1 MEEENMKKRVAMMLA
16 AMLTVSMF
24 AGCGKA
30 ENKTENDVN
39 QKTVAEESK
48 ENDPIVIS
56 TTGQHAFFSETN
68 EETGELQGFEIEV
81 WEEIGKRLGREI
93 KWETAGFPGV
103 IELLESGRVDT
114 VADQIGITE
123 EREEK
128 YYFSDVYFYVPY
140 RIVVAEDN
148 NSINEVEDLFGK
160 KLGLLS
166 DDIAYSYFDELDP
179 EGKIEY
185 VNYEDSATVPADVAV
200 GRLDATL
207 MSSLHIE
214 TVKKES
220 GLKIKGVGEP
230 VYTEN
235 AGYPFAKTEEGKALR
250 DDVNKVLKD
259 LSDEGF
265 MKETAVKWFG
275 FDPME

>member
-1 MEEENMKKRVAMMLA
+1 MKKSVLVGLSVVLVAGMMI
-16 AMLTVSMF
+16 
-24 AGCGKA
+24 GCSKGNV
-30 ENKTENDVN
+30 EEKTEKKEQSV
-39 QKTVAEESK
+39 SK
-48 ENDPIVIS
+48 GKNNSQDPIVIS

-68 EETGELQGFEIEV
+68 EETGELEGFEIEV

-148 NSINEVEDLFGK
+148 NTIETVEDLYGK

-179 EGKIEY
+179 DGKIEY
-185 VNYEDSATVPADVAV
+185 VNYEESTAVPADVAMR
-200 GRLDATL
+200 RLDATL

-214 TVKKES
+214 SVKKES
-220 GLKIKGVGEP
+220 GLEIKGVGEP

-250 DDVNKVLKD
+250 DDVNEVLKE
-259 LSDEGF
+259 LKEEGF
-265 MKETAVKWFG
+265 MKETAIKWFG

>member
-1 MEEENMKKRVAMMLA
+1 MEEIGMKKILSALLVMVMMAVTAM
-16 AMLTVSMF
+16 
-24 AGCGKA
+24 GCSSSGGEAEDKGSEDKKA
-30 ENKTENDVN
+30 
-39 QKTVAEESK
+39 SK
-48 ENDPIVIS
+48 DPIVIS

-68 EETGELQGFEIEV
+68 EDTGELQGFEIDV
-81 WEEIGKRLGREI
+81 WTEIGKRLDREI
-93 KWETAGFPGV
+93 KWEIAGFPGI
-103 IELLESGRVDT
+103 IELLDSGRVDT

-123 EREEK
+123 EREET

-148 NSINEVEDLFGK
+148 DSINSVEDLFGK

-179 EGKIEY
+179 DGKIEY
-185 VNYEDSATVPADVAV
+185 VNYEDSTVVPTDVAM
-200 GRLDATL
+200 GRIDATL
-207 MSSLHIE
+207 MSSLHIDS
-214 TVKKES
+214 VKKES
-220 GLKIKGVGEP
+220 GLKIKGVGDP

-250 DDVNKVLKD
+250 DEVNKVLKD
-259 LSDEGF
+259 LDKEGF
-265 MKETAVKWFG
+265 MKETAIKWFG

>member
-1 MEEENMKKRVAMMLA
+1 MKKSVLVGLSVVLVAGMM
-16 AMLTVSMF
+16 M
-24 AGCGKA
+24 GCSKGDV
-30 ENKTENDVN
+30 EEKTEKKEQSV
-39 QKTVAEESK
+39 SK
-48 ENDPIVIS
+48 GKNNSQDPIVIS
-56 TTGQHAFFSETN
+56 TTGQHVFFSETN
-68 EETGELQGFEIEV
+68 EETGELEGFEIEV

-148 NSINEVEDLFGK
+148 NTIETVEDLYGK

-179 EGKIEY
+179 DGKIEY
-185 VNYEDSATVPADVAV
+185 VNYEESTAVPADVAMR
-200 GRLDATL
+200 RLDATL

-214 TVKKES
+214 SVKKES
-220 GLKIKGVGEP
+220 GLEIKGVGEP

-250 DDVNKVLKD
+250 DDVNEVLKE
-259 LSDEGF
+259 LKEEGF
-265 MKETAVKWFG
+265 MKETAIKWFG

>member
-1 MEEENMKKRVAMMLA
+1 MKKSVLVGLSVVLVAGMM
-16 AMLTVSMF
+16 M
-24 AGCGKA
+24 GCSKGDI
-30 ENKTENDVN
+30 EEKTEKKEQSV
-39 QKTVAEESK
+39 SK
-48 ENDPIVIS
+48 GKNNSQDPIVIS

-68 EETGELQGFEIEV
+68 EETGELEGFEIEV

-148 NSINEVEDLFGK
+148 NTIETVEDLYGK

-179 EGKIEY
+179 DGKIEY
-185 VNYEDSATVPADVAV
+185 VNYEESTAVPADVAMR
-200 GRLDATL
+200 RLDATL
-207 MSSLHIE
+207 MSSLHVE
-214 TVKKES
+214 SVKKES
-220 GLKIKGVGEP
+220 GLEIKGVGEP

-250 DDVNKVLKD
+250 DDVNEVLKE
-259 LSDEGF
+259 LKEEGF
-265 MKETAVKWFG
+265 MKETAIKWFG

>member
-1 MEEENMKKRVAMMLA
+1 MKKSVLVGLSVVLVAGMM
-16 AMLTVSMF
+16 M
-24 AGCGKA
+24 GCSKGDV
-30 ENKTENDVN
+30 EEKTEKKEQSV
-39 QKTVAEESK
+39 SK
-48 ENDPIVIS
+48 GKNNSQDPIVIS

-68 EETGELQGFEIEV
+68 EETGELEGFEIEV

-148 NSINEVEDLFGK
+148 NTIETVEDLYGK

-179 EGKIEY
+179 DGKIEY
-185 VNYEDSATVPADVAV
+185 VNYEESTAVPADVAMR
-200 GRLDATL
+200 RLDATL

-214 TVKKES
+214 SVKKES
-220 GLKIKGVGEP
+220 GLEIKGVGEP

-250 DDVNKVLKD
+250 DDVNEVLKE
-259 LSDEGF
+259 LKEEGF
-265 MKETAVKWFG
+265 MKETAIKWFG

>member
-1 MEEENMKKRVAMMLA
+1 MKKSILVGLSAVLAMG
-16 AMLTVSMF
+16 MF
-24 AGCGKA
+24 TGCSNGA
-30 ENKTENDVN
+30 VEEKTEK
-39 QKTVAEESK
+39 KTQSIKKEEKNSK
-48 ENDPIVIS
+48 DPIVIS

-68 EETGELQGFEIEV
+68 EKTGELEGFEIEV

-93 KWETAGFPGV
+93 QWETAGFPGV

-140 RIVVAEDN
+140 RIVVAEE
-148 NSINEVEDLFGK
+148 NSEIETVEDLYGK

-179 EGKIEY
+179 DGKIEY
-185 VNYEDSATVPADVAV
+185 VNYEESTAVPADVAM

-214 TVKKES
+214 SVKKES
-220 GLKIKGVGEP
+220 GLEIKGVGEP

-235 AGYPFAKTEEGKALR
+235 AGYPFAKTEEGKTLR
-250 DDVNKVLKD
+250 DDVNEVLKE
-259 LSDEGF
+259 LKEEGF
-265 MKETAVKWFG
+265 MKETAIKWFG

>member
-1 MEEENMKKRVAMMLA
+1 MKKSVLVGLSVVLVAGMMI
-16 AMLTVSMF
+16 
-24 AGCGKA
+24 GCSKGNV
-30 ENKTENDVN
+30 EEKTEKKEQSV
-39 QKTVAEESK
+39 SK
-48 ENDPIVIS
+48 EKNNSQDPIVIS

-68 EETGELQGFEIEV
+68 EETGELEGFEIEV

-148 NSINEVEDLFGK
+148 NTIETVEDLYGK

-179 EGKIEY
+179 DGKIEY
-185 VNYEDSATVPADVAV
+185 VNYEESTAVLADVAMR
-200 GRLDATL
+200 RLDATL

-214 TVKKES
+214 SVKKES
-220 GLKIKGVGEP
+220 GLEIKGVGEP

-250 DDVNKVLKD
+250 DDVNEVLKE
-259 LSDEGF
+259 LKEEGF
-265 MKETAVKWFG
+265 MKETAIKWFG

>member
-1 MEEENMKKRVAMMLA
+1 MKKSVLVGLSVVLVAGMM
-16 AMLTVSMF
+16 MGYSKGDV
-24 AGCGKA
+24 
-30 ENKTENDVN
+30 EEKTEKKEQSV
-39 QKTVAEESK
+39 SK
-48 ENDPIVIS
+48 GKNNSQDPIVIS

-68 EETGELQGFEIEV
+68 EETGELEGFEIEV

-148 NSINEVEDLFGK
+148 NTIETVEDLYGK

-179 EGKIEY
+179 DGKIEY
-185 VNYEDSATVPADVAV
+185 VNYEESTAVPADVAMR
-200 GRLDATL
+200 RLDATL

-214 TVKKES
+214 SVKKES
-220 GLKIKGVGEP
+220 GLEIKGVGEP

-250 DDVNKVLKD
+250 DDVNEVLKE
-259 LSDEGF
+259 LKEEGF
-265 MKETAVKWFG
+265 MKETAIKWFG

>member
-1 MEEENMKKRVAMMLA
+1 MKKSVLVGLSVVLVAGMMI
-16 AMLTVSMF
+16 
-24 AGCGKA
+24 GCSKGNV
-30 ENKTENDVN
+30 EEKTEKKEQSV
-39 QKTVAEESK
+39 SK
-48 ENDPIVIS
+48 EKNNSQDPIVIS

-68 EETGELQGFEIEV
+68 EETGELEGFEIEV
-81 WEEIGKRLGREI
+81 REEIGKRLGREI

-148 NSINEVEDLFGK
+148 NTIETVEDLYGK

-179 EGKIEY
+179 DGKIEY
-185 VNYEDSATVPADVAV
+185 VNYEESTAVPADVAMR
-200 GRLDATL
+200 RLDATL

-214 TVKKES
+214 SVKKES
-220 GLKIKGVGEP
+220 GLEIKGVGEP

-250 DDVNKVLKD
+250 DDVNEVLKE
-259 LSDEGF
+259 LKEEGF
-265 MKETAVKWFG
+265 MKETAIKWFG

>member
-1 MEEENMKKRVAMMLA
+1 MKKSVLVGLSVVLVAGMM
-16 AMLTVSMF
+16 M
-24 AGCGKA
+24 GCSKGDV
-30 ENKTENDVN
+30 EEKTEKKEQSV
-39 QKTVAEESK
+39 SK
-48 ENDPIVIS
+48 GKNNSQDPIVIS

-68 EETGELQGFEIEV
+68 EETGELEGFEIEV
-81 WEEIGKRLGREI
+81 WEEIGKRLEREI

-148 NSINEVEDLFGK
+148 NTIETVEDLYGK

-179 EGKIEY
+179 DGKIEY
-185 VNYEDSATVPADVAV
+185 VNYEESTAVPADVAMR
-200 GRLDATL
+200 RLDATL

-214 TVKKES
+214 SVKKES
-220 GLKIKGVGEP
+220 GLEIKGVGEP

-250 DDVNKVLKD
+250 DDVNEVLKE
-259 LSDEGF
+259 LKEEGF
-265 MKETAVKWFG
+265 MKETAIKWFG

>member
-1 MEEENMKKRVAMMLA
+1 MKKSVLVGLSVVLVAGMMI
-16 AMLTVSMF
+16 
-24 AGCGKA
+24 GCSKGNV
-30 ENKTENDVN
+30 EEKTEKKEQSV
-39 QKTVAEESK
+39 SK
-48 ENDPIVIS
+48 EKNNSQDPIVIS

-68 EETGELQGFEIEV
+68 EETGELEGFEIEV

-148 NSINEVEDLFGK
+148 NTIETVEDLYGK

-179 EGKIEY
+179 DGKIEY
-185 VNYEDSATVPADVAV
+185 VNYEESTAVPADVAMR
-200 GRLDATL
+200 RLDATL

-214 TVKKES
+214 SVKKEA
-220 GLKIKGVGEP
+220 GLEIKGVGEP

-250 DDVNKVLKD
+250 DDVNEVLKE
-259 LSDEGF
+259 LKEEGF
-265 MKETAVKWFG
+265 MKETAIKWFG

>member
-1 MEEENMKKRVAMMLA
+1 MKKSVLVGLSVVLVAGMM
-16 AMLTVSMF
+16 M
-24 AGCGKA
+24 GCSKGDV
-30 ENKTENDVN
+30 EEKTEKKEQSV
-39 QKTVAEESK
+39 SK
-48 ENDPIVIS
+48 GKNNSQDPIVIS

-68 EETGELQGFEIEV
+68 EETGELEGFEIE
-81 WEEIGKRLGREI
+81 
-93 KWETAGFPGV
+93 V

-148 NSINEVEDLFGK
+148 NTIETVEDLYGK

-179 EGKIEY
+179 DGKIEY
-185 VNYEDSATVPADVAV
+185 VNYEESTAVPADVAMR
-200 GRLDATL
+200 RLDATL

-214 TVKKES
+214 SVKKES
-220 GLKIKGVGEP
+220 GLEIKGVGEP

-250 DDVNKVLKD
+250 DDVNEVLKE
-259 LSDEGF
+259 LKEEGF
-265 MKETAVKWFG
+265 MKETAIKWFG

>member
-1 MEEENMKKRVAMMLA
+1 MKKSVLVGLSVVLVAGMMI
-16 AMLTVSMF
+16 
-24 AGCGKA
+24 GCSKGNV
-30 ENKTENDVN
+30 EEKTEKKEQSV
-39 QKTVAEESK
+39 SK
-48 ENDPIVIS
+48 EKNNSQDPIVIS

-68 EETGELQGFEIEV
+68 EETGELEGFEIEV

-148 NSINEVEDLFGK
+148 NTIETVEDLYGK

-179 EGKIEY
+179 DGKIEY
-185 VNYEDSATVPADVAV
+185 VNYEESTAVPADVAMR
-200 GRLDATL
+200 RLDATL

-214 TVKKES
+214 SVKKES
-220 GLKIKGVGEP
+220 GLEIKGVGEP

-250 DDVNKVLKD
+250 DDVNEVLKE
-259 LSDEGF
+259 LKEEGF
-265 MKETAVKWFG
+265 MKETAIKWFG
-275 FDPME
+275 FNPME

>member
-1 MEEENMKKRVAMMLA
+1 MKKSVLVGLSVVLVAGMM
-16 AMLTVSMF
+16 M
-24 AGCGKA
+24 GCSKGDV
-30 ENKTENDVN
+30 EEKTEKKEQSV
-39 QKTVAEESK
+39 SK
-48 ENDPIVIS
+48 GKNNSQDPIVIS

-68 EETGELQGFEIEV
+68 EETGELEGFEIEV

-148 NSINEVEDLFGK
+148 NTIETVEDLYGK

-179 EGKIEY
+179 DGKIEY
-185 VNYEDSATVPADVAV
+185 VNYEESTAVPADVAMR
-200 GRLDATL
+200 RLDATL

-214 TVKKES
+214 SVKKES
-220 GLKIKGVGEP
+220 GLEIKGVGEP

-250 DDVNKVLKD
+250 DDVNEV
-259 LSDEGF
+259 
-265 MKETAVKWFG
+265 
-275 FDPME
+275 

>member
-1 MEEENMKKRVAMMLA
+1 MKKSVLVGLSVVLVAGMM
-16 AMLTVSMF
+16 M
-24 AGCGKA
+24 GCLKGDV
-30 ENKTENDVN
+30 EEKTEKKEQSV
-39 QKTVAEESK
+39 SK
-48 ENDPIVIS
+48 GKNNSQDPIVIS

-68 EETGELQGFEIEV
+68 EETGELEGFEIEV

-148 NSINEVEDLFGK
+148 NTIETVEDLYGK

-179 EGKIEY
+179 DGKIEY
-185 VNYEDSATVPADVAV
+185 VNYEESTAVPADVAMR
-200 GRLDATL
+200 RLDATL

-214 TVKKES
+214 SVKKES
-220 GLKIKGVGEP
+220 GLEIKGVGEP

-250 DDVNKVLKD
+250 DDVNEVLKE
-259 LSDEGF
+259 LKEEGF
-265 MKETAVKWFG
+265 MKETAIKWFG

>member
-1 MEEENMKKRVAMMLA
+1 MKKSVLVGLSVVLVAGMMI
-16 AMLTVSMF
+16 
-24 AGCGKA
+24 GCSKGNV
-30 ENKTENDVN
+30 EEKTEKKEQSV
-39 QKTVAEESK
+39 SK
-48 ENDPIVIS
+48 EKNNSQDPIVIS

-68 EETGELQGFEIEV
+68 EETGELEGFEIEV
-81 WEEIGKRLGREI
+81 WEEIGKRIGREI

-148 NSINEVEDLFGK
+148 NTIETVEDLYGK

-179 EGKIEY
+179 DGKIEY
-185 VNYEDSATVPADVAV
+185 VNYEESTAVPADVAMR
-200 GRLDATL
+200 RLDATL

-214 TVKKES
+214 SVKKES
-220 GLKIKGVGEP
+220 GLEIKGVGEP

-250 DDVNKVLKD
+250 DDVNEVLKE
-259 LSDEGF
+259 LKEEGF
-265 MKETAVKWFG
+265 MKETAIKWFG

>member
-1 MEEENMKKRVAMMLA
+1 MKKSVLVGLSVVLVAGMM
-16 AMLTVSMF
+16 M
-24 AGCGKA
+24 GCSKGDV
-30 ENKTENDVN
+30 EEKTEKKEQSV
-39 QKTVAEESK
+39 SK
-48 ENDPIVIS
+48 GKNNSQDPIVIS

-68 EETGELQGFEIEV
+68 EETGELEGFEIEV

-123 EREEK
+123 GREEK

-148 NSINEVEDLFGK
+148 NTIETVEDLYGK

-179 EGKIEY
+179 DGKIEY
-185 VNYEDSATVPADVAV
+185 VNYEESTAVPADVAMR
-200 GRLDATL
+200 RLDATL

-214 TVKKES
+214 SVKKES
-220 GLKIKGVGEP
+220 GLEIKGVGEP

-250 DDVNKVLKD
+250 DDVNEVLKE
-259 LSDEGF
+259 LKEEGF
-265 MKETAVKWFG
+265 MKETAIKWFG

>member
-1 MEEENMKKRVAMMLA
+1 MQKSILVGLSVVLA
-16 AMLTVSMF
+16 AGMMT
-24 AGCGKA
+24 GCGKGKVEEKA
-30 ENKTENDVN
+30 EKKEQSV
-39 QKTVAEESK
+39 SK
-48 ENDPIVIS
+48 ENKSKDPIVIS

-68 EETGELQGFEIEV
+68 EETGELEGFEIEV

-148 NSINEVEDLFGK
+148 NTIETVEDLYGK

-179 EGKIEY
+179 DGKIEY
-185 VNYEDSATVPADVAV
+185 VNYEESTAVPADVAM

-214 TVKKES
+214 SVKKES
-220 GLKIKGVGEP
+220 GLEIKGVGEP

-250 DDVNKVLKD
+250 DDVNEVLKE
-259 LSDEGF
+259 LKEEGF
-265 MKETAVKWFG
+265 MKETAIKWFG

>member
-1 MEEENMKKRVAMMLA
+1 MKKSVLVGLSVVLVAGMM
-16 AMLTVSMF
+16 M
-24 AGCGKA
+24 GCSKGDV
-30 ENKTENDVN
+30 EEKTEKKEQSV
-39 QKTVAEESK
+39 SK
-48 ENDPIVIS
+48 GKNNSQDPIVIS

-68 EETGELQGFEIEV
+68 EETGELEGFEIEV

-148 NSINEVEDLFGK
+148 NTIETVEDLYGK

-179 EGKIEY
+179 DGKIEY
-185 VNYEDSATVPADVAV
+185 VNYEESTAVPADVAMR
-200 GRLDATL
+200 RLDATL

-214 TVKKES
+214 SVKKES
-220 GLKIKGVGEP
+220 GLEIKGVGEP

-250 DDVNKVLKD
+250 DDVNEVLKE
-259 LSDEGF
+259 LKEEGF
-265 MKETAVKWFG
+265 MKETAIKWFG
-275 FDPME
+275 FDPMQ

>member
-1 MEEENMKKRVAMMLA
+1 MKKSVLVGLSVVLVAGMM
-16 AMLTVSMF
+16 M
-24 AGCGKA
+24 GCSKGDI
-30 ENKTENDVN
+30 EEKTEKKEQSV
-39 QKTVAEESK
+39 SK
-48 ENDPIVIS
+48 GKNNSQDPIVIS

-68 EETGELQGFEIEV
+68 EETGELEGFEIEV

-148 NSINEVEDLFGK
+148 NTIETVEDLYGK

-179 EGKIEY
+179 DGKIEY
-185 VNYEDSATVPADVAV
+185 VNYEESTAVPADVAMR
-200 GRLDATL
+200 RLDATL

-214 TVKKES
+214 SVKKES
-220 GLKIKGVGEP
+220 GLEIKGVGEP

-250 DDVNKVLKD
+250 DDVNEVLKE
-259 LSDEGF
+259 LKEEGF
-265 MKETAVKWFG
+265 MKETAIKWFG

>member
-1 MEEENMKKRVAMMLA
+1 MKKSVLVGLSVVLVAGMM
-16 AMLTVSMF
+16 M
-24 AGCGKA
+24 GCSKGDV
-30 ENKTENDVN
+30 EEKTEKKEQSV
-39 QKTVAEESK
+39 SK
-48 ENDPIVIS
+48 GKNNFQDPIVIS

-68 EETGELQGFEIEV
+68 EETGELEGFEIEV

-148 NSINEVEDLFGK
+148 NTIETVEDLYGK

-179 EGKIEY
+179 DGKIEY
-185 VNYEDSATVPADVAV
+185 VNYEESTAVPADVAMR
-200 GRLDATL
+200 RLDATL

-214 TVKKES
+214 SVKKES
-220 GLKIKGVGEP
+220 GLEIKGVGEP

-250 DDVNKVLKD
+250 DDVNEVLKE
-259 LSDEGF
+259 LKEEGF
-265 MKETAVKWFG
+265 MKETAIKWFG

>member
-1 MEEENMKKRVAMMLA
+1 MIGCSKGNVEE
-16 AMLTVSMF
+16 
-24 AGCGKA
+24 
-30 ENKTENDVN
+30 KTEKKEQSV
-39 QKTVAEESK
+39 SK
-48 ENDPIVIS
+48 EKNNSQDPIVIS

-68 EETGELQGFEIEV
+68 EETGELEGFEIEV

-148 NSINEVEDLFGK
+148 NTIETVEDLYGK

-179 EGKIEY
+179 DGKIEY
-185 VNYEDSATVPADVAV
+185 VNYEESTAVPADVAMR
-200 GRLDATL
+200 RLDATL

-214 TVKKES
+214 SVKKES
-220 GLKIKGVGEP
+220 GLEIKGVGEP

-250 DDVNKVLKD
+250 DDVNEVLKE
-259 LSDEGF
+259 LKEEGF
-265 MKETAVKWFG
+265 MKETAIKWFG

>member
-1 MEEENMKKRVAMMLA
+1 MKRIISALLITMM
-16 AMLTVSMF
+16 MTMMIM
-24 AGCGKA
+24 GCSS
-30 ENKTENDVN
+30 
-39 QKTVAEESK
+39 SK
-48 ENDPIVIS
+48 EQTEDVSDEKDTASAEPIVIS

-68 EETGELQGFEIEV
+68 EDTGELQGFEIDV
-81 WEEIGKRLGREI
+81 WTEIGKRLNREI
-93 KWETAGFPGV
+93 EWEIAGFPGI
-103 IELLESGRVDT
+103 IELLDSGRVDT

-123 EREEK
+123 EREEV

-140 RIVVAEDN
+140 KIVVEESND
-148 NSINEVEDLFGK
+148 SINSVEDLFGK

-185 VNYEDSATVPADVAV
+185 VNYEDSTAVPTDVAM
-200 GRLDATL
+200 GRIDATL

-214 TVKKES
+214 SVKEES

-235 AGYPFAKTEEGKALR
+235 SGYPFEKTEEGEALR
-250 DDVNKVLKD
+250 DEVNEVLEE
-259 LSDEGF
+259 LREEGF
-265 MKETAVKWFG
+265 MKETAIKWFG

>member
-1 MEEENMKKRVAMMLA
+1 MKKSVLVGLSVVLVAGMMI
-16 AMLTVSMF
+16 
-24 AGCGKA
+24 GCSKGNV
-30 ENKTENDVN
+30 EEKTEKKEQSV
-39 QKTVAEESK
+39 SK
-48 ENDPIVIS
+48 EKNNSQDPIVIS

-68 EETGELQGFEIEV
+68 EETGELEGFEIEV

-103 IELLESGRVDT
+103 IELLELGRVDT

-148 NSINEVEDLFGK
+148 NTIETVEDLYGK

-179 EGKIEY
+179 DGKIEY
-185 VNYEDSATVPADVAV
+185 VNYEESTAVPADVAMR
-200 GRLDATL
+200 RLDATL
-207 MSSLHIE
+207 MSFLHIE
-214 TVKKES
+214 SVKKES
-220 GLKIKGVGEP
+220 GLEIKGVGEP

-250 DDVNKVLKD
+250 DDVNEVLKE
-259 LSDEGF
+259 LKEEGF
-265 MKETAVKWFG
+265 MKETAIKWFG

>member
-1 MEEENMKKRVAMMLA
+1 MKKSVLVGLSVVLVAGMM
-16 AMLTVSMF
+16 M
-24 AGCGKA
+24 GCSKGDV
-30 ENKTENDVN
+30 EEKTEKKEQSV
-39 QKTVAEESK
+39 SK
-48 ENDPIVIS
+48 GKNNSQDPIVIS

-68 EETGELQGFEIEV
+68 EETGELEGFEIEV

-123 EREEK
+123 KREEK

-148 NSINEVEDLFGK
+148 NTIETVEDLYGK

-179 EGKIEY
+179 DGKIEY
-185 VNYEDSATVPADVAV
+185 VNYEESTAVPADVAMR
-200 GRLDATL
+200 RLDATL

-214 TVKKES
+214 SVKKES
-220 GLKIKGVGEP
+220 GLEIKGVGEP

-250 DDVNKVLKD
+250 DDVNEVLKE
-259 LSDEGF
+259 LKEEGF
-265 MKETAVKWFG
+265 MKETAIKWFG

>member
-1 MEEENMKKRVAMMLA
+1 MKKSVLVGLSVVLVAGMM
-16 AMLTVSMF
+16 M
-24 AGCGKA
+24 GCSKGDV
-30 ENKTENDVN
+30 EEKTEKKEQSV
-39 QKTVAEESK
+39 SK
-48 ENDPIVIS
+48 GKNNSQDPIVIS

-68 EETGELQGFEIEV
+68 EETGELEGFEIEV

-93 KWETAGFPGV
+93 KRETAGFPGV

-148 NSINEVEDLFGK
+148 NTIETVEDLYGK

-179 EGKIEY
+179 DGKIEY
-185 VNYEDSATVPADVAV
+185 VNYEESTAVPADVAMR
-200 GRLDATL
+200 RLDATL

-214 TVKKES
+214 SVKKES
-220 GLKIKGVGEP
+220 GLEIKGVGEP

-250 DDVNKVLKD
+250 DDVNEVLKE
-259 LSDEGF
+259 LKEEGF
-265 MKETAVKWFG
+265 MKETAIKWFG

>member
-1 MEEENMKKRVAMMLA
+1 MKKSVLVGLSVVLVAGMIM
-16 AMLTVSMF
+16 
-24 AGCGKA
+24 GCSKGDV
-30 ENKTENDVN
+30 EEKTEKKEQSV
-39 QKTVAEESK
+39 SK
-48 ENDPIVIS
+48 GKNNSQDPIVIS

-68 EETGELQGFEIEV
+68 EETGELEGFEIEV

-148 NSINEVEDLFGK
+148 NTIETVEDLYGK

-179 EGKIEY
+179 DGKIEY
-185 VNYEDSATVPADVAV
+185 VNYEESTAVPADVAMR
-200 GRLDATL
+200 RLDATL

-214 TVKKES
+214 SVKKES
-220 GLKIKGVGEP
+220 GLEIKGVGEP

-250 DDVNKVLKD
+250 DDVNEVLKE
-259 LSDEGF
+259 LKEEGF
-265 MKETAVKWFG
+265 MKETAIKWFG

>member
-1 MEEENMKKRVAMMLA
+1 MKKSVLVGLSVVLVAGMMI
-16 AMLTVSMF
+16 
-24 AGCGKA
+24 GCSKGNV
-30 ENKTENDVN
+30 EEKTEKKEQSV
-39 QKTVAEESK
+39 SK
-48 ENDPIVIS
+48 EKNNSQDPIVIS
-56 TTGQHAFFSETN
+56 TTGPHAFFSETN
-68 EETGELQGFEIEV
+68 EETGELEGFEIEV

-148 NSINEVEDLFGK
+148 NTIETVEDLYGK

-179 EGKIEY
+179 DGKIEY
-185 VNYEDSATVPADVAV
+185 VNYEESTAVPADVAMR
-200 GRLDATL
+200 RLDATL

-214 TVKKES
+214 SVKKES
-220 GLKIKGVGEP
+220 GLEIKGVGEP

-250 DDVNKVLKD
+250 DDVNEVLKE
-259 LSDEGF
+259 LKEEGF
-265 MKETAVKWFG
+265 MKETAIKWFG